1 GNHSGNSGLAW
12 STSNQPELTSDVPT
26 PLFYSDK
33 FFVLSDLRKVLS
45 RVDPISAKVEWK
57 LALPGKYKWRSSPTA
72 GNGMIFLMNHNAE
85 VLVVSSDT
93 GEILNVAKMGSEYE
107 DNVRSSVTISSGNL
121 FIRTN
126 ENLYC
131 IE

>member
-1 GNHSGNSGLAW
+1 
-12 STSNQPELTSDVPT
+12 
-26 PLFYSDK
+26 
-33 FFVLSDLRKVLS
+33 
-45 RVDPISAKVEWK
+45 
-57 LALPGKYKWRSSPTA
+57 
-72 GNGMIFLMNHNAE
+72 MIFLMNHNAE
-85 VLVVSSDT
+85 VLVVSSET

-107 DNVRSSVTISSGNL
+107 DNVRSSITISSGNL